1 MSSRSL
7 LVGLTALAFAVPASA
22 TTAPPTRTPQQAVDA
37 VKRVVTRN
45 MKRCHLDWARI
56 VAEGFEGRWTVDVKV
71 RSSDAGKGTA
81 RWAIATGYPVARNAL
96 AKAIAHGCPS

>member
-7 LVGLTALAFAVPASA
+7 LVGLAALTVAVPASA
-22 TTAPPTRTPQQAVDA
+22 ATAPPTRTPQQAVDA

-56 VAEGFEGRWTVDVKV
+56 VAEGFEGKWTVDVKV

-81 RWAIATGYPVARNAL
+81 RWAIGTGWPVAKNNL
-96 AKAIAHGCPS
+96 AKAIAHSCP